1 MSGLFGMELLAG
13 FIADT
18 VSGARDLLA
27 IWVTDSYNLTAQ
39 GTSYVDELAS
49 LLSWLVNDTAKAIAA
64 MLS

>member
-1 MSGLFGMELLAG
+1 MELLAG
-13 FIADT
+13 LVADT

-27 IWVTDSYNLTAQ
+27 VWVTDSYNLTSQ
-39 GTSYVDELAS
+39 GTSYVDEIAS

>member
-1 MSGLFGMELLAG
+1 MELLA
-13 FIADT
+13 FLIKDT

-27 IWVTDSYNLTAQ
+27 IWVTDSYSLTVQ

-49 LLSWLVNDTAKAIAA
+49 LLSWLVNDTAQAIAK